1 LFDLLKQ
8 EETMLGLL
16 SRRDKGDPSAMSVSG
31 RLAAILRNTDMSAEE
46 LQQQTGLNRRVIEE
60 LLANDDALM
69 TSVSIREAAAVA
81 QAVGLDLPELVSDD
95 PYENYR
101 TQQISFAVVA
111 EVIKSAVATQ
121 DITLRDFED
130 RAGWE
135 LSDVLSRPALLW
147 DYTLEALRDICT
159 AAGINWLDALPR
171 TGD

>member
-1 LFDLLKQ
+1 
-8 EETMLGLL
+8 MN
-16 SRRDKGDPSAMSVSG
+16 MSPEV
-31 RLAAILRNTDMSAEE
+31 
-46 LQQQTGLNRRVIEE
+46 LQQKTGLNRRVIED
-60 LLANDDALM
+60 LLADDDALM

-81 QAVGLDLPELVSDD
+81 QALGLDLAEMVSDD
-95 PYENYR
+95 PYETYR
-101 TQQISFAVVA
+101 TRQISFAVVA

-135 LSDVLSRPALLW
+135 LSDVVSRPALLW
-147 DYTLEALRDICT
+147 DYTLESLRDICT